1 MRRIGWIAAL
11 ALAGGAACS
20 WPQTR
25 MVPVADYG
33 AAPRQS
39 VSSAPAYTAGP
50 STVRTTSPD
59 GATKFVCEYGGTLP
73 GSAVP
78 PYSLPAC

>member
-1 MRRIGWIAAL
+1 MTKIGWIAAL
-11 ALAGGAACS
+11 VLAGGAACS
-20 WPQTR
+20 YPQTR

-59 GATKFVCEYGGTLP
+59 GATKFVCVDGGTRP
-73 GSAVP
+73 GWKVP
-78 PYSLPAC
+78 PDSLPAC